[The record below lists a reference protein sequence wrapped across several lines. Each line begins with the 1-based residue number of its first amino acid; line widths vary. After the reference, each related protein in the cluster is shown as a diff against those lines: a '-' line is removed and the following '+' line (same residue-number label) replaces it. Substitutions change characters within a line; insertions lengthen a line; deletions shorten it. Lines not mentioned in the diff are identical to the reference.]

1 MYMAFTYLVHD
12 GSLIRLCLLVCVKF
26 PMQMRHKQICM
37 RMCVYDTLY
46 TMDGSTFICCIH
58 SNTVL
63 YILLYLVFE
72 ADIVPACT
80 LFFKM
85 WDD

>member
-1 MYMAFTYLVHD
+1 MYMEFILYNNGFVI
-12 GSLIRLCLLVCVKF
+12 SLCLLVRVNF
-26 PMQMRHKQICM
+26 PTQMRHKRICV

-46 TMDGSTFICCIH
+46 AVDESTYIFCIH

-63 YILLYLVFE
+63 YILLYSVFE
-72 ADIVPACT
+72 ADIIPAGT

>member
-1 MYMAFTYLVHD
+1 MYVYDIYLVHD
-12 GSLIRLCLLVCVKF
+12 GTLIRLCLLVCVKF
-26 PMQMRHKQICM
+26 LMQMRHKRICV

-46 TMDGSTFICCIH
+46 AVDESTYICCIH

-63 YILLYLVFE
+63 YILLYSVFE
-72 ADIVPACT
+72 ADITPAGT